1 MATDHAPPPPGT
13 PPSEVPTPGFDRKF
27 ESTEETFYF
36 YHVIDT
42 EKATL
47 QCQVLGPNVSNTFSH
62 TGAITHYKASD
73 IECALA
79 RKTTG
84 FLALLQPHAGTSPS
98 RTILAWAESGHG
110 HNPRGD
116 FLEPKSSVL
125 SNRRWTARAMRLARE
140 IGINM
145 GHPYDRLTLGG
156 KVGMFRSSHVEV
168 KLAVHAV
175 YILLKM
181 AAMPTDRVTKADLKR
196 LRGRAWC
203 GGARPRF
210 EIYFSKKNCHAC
222 AQYVRRLE
230 ELTGAEITLCWK
242 ERLVKI
248 EYPKS
253 KMGSVEAAQREVI
266 PVEGSESEEQ
276 AQAQEQEDVNEMPM
290 VDLTDD
296 TDDVGSQEVSE
307 VVEVTPEPL
316 GVYVNG
322 LVYCVGQMGDRGRV
336 MRAVVGLAKIWKR
349 QTAAR
354 ASVRRRPQNSVSGG
368 EPTTGRRRAWLATPP
383 ASNVPVQTQDTART
397 GLESRGAENGD
408 AVVGE
413 TWPRQYSFVC
423 RDKMSLGR

>member
-1 MATDHAPPPPGT
+1 MATSDSPPAPST
-13 PPSEVPTPGFDRKF
+13 PPSEVPTPKFDRKF
-27 ESTEETFYF
+27 KPNEQIFYF
-36 YHVIDT
+36 YHVIDA

-47 QCQVLGPNVSNTFSH
+47 QSLILGPNVSNTFSH
-62 TGAITHYKASD
+62 AQAATYHTASD
-73 IECALA
+73 IEAALA

-84 FLALLQPHAGTSPS
+84 FLALLQPGTSPS

-116 FLEPKSSVL
+116 FLDPTSSVL
-125 SNRRWTARAMRLARE
+125 SNKRWTARAMKLAKE

-145 GHPYDRLTLGG
+145 GHPYDRLTLDG
-156 KVGMFRSSHVEV
+156 KVGMFRASHVEV

-196 LRGRAWC
+196 LRARAWC

-210 EIYFSKKNCHAC
+210 EIYFSKKNCPAC
-222 AQYVRRLE
+222 AKYVRRLE
-230 ELTGAEITLCWK
+230 ELTGAEIALCWK
-242 ERLVKI
+242 QRLVKI

-253 KMGSVEAAQREVI
+253 KVGSVEDAQREVI

-276 AQAQEQEDVNEMPM
+276 AQGQEDVTEMQM

-296 TDDVGSQEVSE
+296 TDDVGSQVSE

-322 LVYCVGQMGDRGRV
+322 LAYCVGQMGDRGRV

-349 QTAAR
+349 QAAMR
-354 ASVRRRPQNSVSGG
+354 ANVRPRRQNSGSDGG
-368 EPTTGRRRAWLATPP
+368 PTKERGRTWLATPP
-383 ASNVPVQTQDTART
+383 ASNVPGQTQGTARA
-397 GLESRGAENGD
+397 GLESRGAENEN

-413 TWPRQYSFVC
+413 GWPQQYPFVC
-423 RDKMSLGR
+423 RDKVSPGR